1 MLITDTTLIQALT
14 NQLSM
19 QQDSIAQLQMQLASG
34 QVLNRPSDN
43 PTAVTQVLALSSQ
56 ASQLASWQANAE
68 MAKSWLGTSADAAN
82 SVINAMQSARSL
94 LLGAAN
100 QGVQDPTSYQAIGS
114 QLQGIITNLRSL
126 SNSQYGDRPIF
137 AGTSASAQAYDA
149 SGNYLGNSDAPTV
162 VIGPGAGAGQ
172 TVDLSVPGT
181 ALFGSGA
188 SSVFATLSAASNALL
203 TGAPTSAEI
212 STALNALDG
221 NISTAEQASATLG
234 NAALQVSNSSATLS
248 SQIANIQANQATLE
262 DVNLA
267 SATTQLDSDMTNYQ
281 AALWAASRAIPET
294 LAKFVAP

>member
-1 MLITDTTLIQALT
+1 MTITDTTLIQSLT
-14 NQLSM
+14 NQLIM
-19 QQDSIAQLQMQLASG
+19 QQDNIAQLQMQLASG

-56 ASQLASWQANAE
+56 ASQLASWQTNAD
-68 MAKSWLGTSADAAN
+68 MAKSWLGTATDTAN
-82 SVINAMQSARSL
+82 NVINAMQSARSL

-114 QLQGIITNLRSL
+114 QIQGIITNLRSL
-126 SNSQYGDRPIF
+126 ANTEYGSRPIF
-137 AGTSASAQAYDA
+137 AGTSATPQAYDS
-149 SGNYLGNSDAPTV
+149 SGNYLGNGDAATV
-162 VIGPGAGAGQ
+162 VIGPGTGSGQ

-181 ALFGSGA
+181 ALFGTGTA
-188 SSVFATLSAASNALL
+188 NVFATLSAAANALL
-203 TGAPTSAEI
+203 TGAPTSADI
-212 STALNALDG
+212 STALNALDA

-234 NAALQVSNSSATLS
+234 NSALQVSDTSANLS
-248 SQIANIQANQATLE
+248 SQIANIQANQANLE

-267 SATTQLDSDMTNYQ
+267 TATTQLNSDMTNYQ